1 VAIAGRAH
9 FGKAVQLTSSF
20 RRQRA
25 QARPL
30 RLAPLQQI
38 LCTRGT
44 QMRPAILHHHL
55 AVDVGSMVRDW
66 EAFEIGEFAMLVAD
80 CLAALAMTS

>member
-9 FGKAVQLTSSF
+9 FGKAIQLACSF
-20 RRQRA
+20 VRNA
-25 QARPL
+25 LARPL

-38 LCTRGT
+38 LCTRGANAP
-44 QMRPAILHHHL
+44 RHL
-55 AVDVGSMVRDW
+55 AIDVGGAVRDQ

-80 CLAALAMTS
+80 CFAALAMTS